1 MENLKHAQPH
11 SSEGHQDQQGD
22 HQEADAAPFPGALW
36 LSPPVRYRWWEG
48 SNRGCRRAGGTG
60 VGTAVHPKYLW
71 VHVVQVLLHGWEW
84 DGLDVLCVIF
94 HVAAKNCRGWPRL
107 SPGGRPSSA
116 FICLHHSSSEHP
128 AQMLQN
134 SMKASSRNSKPPKAS
149 ALVCKFGAS
158 ACSSHTAAAHTH
170 SGTKPVADG
179 ARTTE
184 ASGSRCSQRSAS
196 STPEGC
202 AGSQG
207 LSNQPSTHPPAS
219 HPFQQPT
226 QAEAVAF
233 PLRCPAPQAEGTKT
247 LLLLAPCT
255 RGRAEDD
262 PLGRRMKI

>member
-36 LSPPVRYRWWEG
+36 LSPPLRYRWWEG

-128 AQMLQN
+128 AQILQI
-134 SMKASSRNSKPPKAS
+134 SMKASSRNSKPPKLPPS
-149 ALVCKFGAS
+149 
-158 ACSSHTAAAHTH
+158 
-170 SGTKPVADG
+170 
-179 ARTTE
+179 
-184 ASGSRCSQRSAS
+184 SAS
-196 STPEGC
+196 SG
-202 AGSQG
+202 
-207 LSNQPSTHPPAS
+207 HPPA
-219 HPFQQPT
+219 PPT
-226 QAEAVAF
+226 QRQHAHTAGRSRWQTALAQHKPREAGAASEV
-233 PLRCPAPQAEGTKT
+233 
-247 LLLLAPCT
+247 LAAHPRAVLAA
-255 RGRAEDD
+255 RG
-262 PLGRRMKI
+262 